1 MEQWEVV
8 CVDKRAKMRI
18 REENKTYE
26 GVRWLL
32 KPLQWSEEQYLGFA
46 WKDQF
51 VSNERL
57 AKLNVAPKP
66 GDIITLYFDR
76 AGSICKVDVAA

>member
-1 MEQWEVV
+1 MEQWEVL
-8 CVDKRAKMRI
+8 CVDKAAKMRI
-18 REENKTYE
+18 REENKIYE

-32 KPLQWSEEQYLGFA
+32 KAVEFDKEQYIGFA

-51 VSNERL
+51 ISNDRL
-57 AKLNVAPKP
+57 KKLNVAPVP

-76 AGSICKVDVAA
+76 SGAICKVDVA

>member
-1 MEQWEVV
+1 MEEWEVL
-8 CVDKRAKMRI
+8 CVDKTAKMRI
-18 REENKTYE
+18 REENKVYE

-32 KPLQWSEEQYLGFA
+32 KATSYDEDQFLGFA

-51 VSNERL
+51 ISNDRL
-57 AKLNVAPKP
+57 RKLNVAPKP

-76 AGSICKVDVAA
+76 SGAICKVDVA